1 MRRRSAPVY
10 AAVAAVCVLLA
21 APGSGAA
28 DEPPAKALFGA
39 KAEAAGEPA
48 RAIGF
53 YSRGCLAGAVE
64 MPADGPAWQVM
75 RLSRN
80 RNWGHPRLV
89 ALIKRLARES
99 KQQDGWPGLLVG
111 DLAQPRGGPM
121 LSGHRSHQ
129 VGLDAD
135 IWLMPMP
142 ERRLSRE
149 EREEMSAVSMIE
161 DPFTIDRE
169 NWRPGHVTLLKR
181 AASYGEVER
190 IFVHPAIKK
199 ALCEATGEAGWLR
212 KIRPWWGHH
221 YHFHIRIKCPP
232 GSGNCRS
239 QEPPP
244 PGPGC
249 GESLDYW
256 FDLFRQ
262 PPEPE
267 PEEPEEPDEIMMA
280 ELPQACRGVL
290 AAGEA
295 ETIPAPQRRPQTPRP
310 ARASRPAA
318 ELPWLRG
325 AAAPP
330 PDRKPKREDIQ

>member
-1 MRRRSAPVY
+1 LEISISGWASTIPCEQASAMEAKFDPRPEASTASETVTPILPIRSVGR
-10 AAVAAVCVLLA
+10 LL
-21 APGSGAA
+21 
-28 DEPPAKALFGA
+28 
-39 KAEAAGEPA
+39 
-48 RAIGF
+48 
-53 YSRGCLAGAVE
+53 
-64 MPADGPAWQVM
+64 
-75 RLSRN
+75 
-80 RNWGHPRLV
+80 PR
-89 ALIKRLARES
+89 
-99 KQQDGWPGLLVG
+99 
-111 DLAQPRGGPM
+111 
-121 LSGHRSHQ
+121 
-129 VGLDAD
+129 
-135 IWLMPMP
+135 
-142 ERRLSRE
+142 
-149 EREEMSAVSMIE
+149 
-161 DPFTIDRE
+161 
-169 NWRPGHVTLLKR
+169 
-181 AASYGEVER
+181 
-190 IFVHPAIKK
+190 
-199 ALCEATGEAGWLR
+199 
-212 KIRPWWGHH
+212 
-221 YHFHIRIKCPP
+221 
-232 GSGNCRS
+232 RS

-310 ARASRPAA
+310 ARASRPAT